1 MTIKVGI
8 TGGIGSGK
16 STVCGVFKTIGI
28 PIFEADQ
35 VAKKLMN
42 ENREI
47 RKTLTGW
54 FGEELYTS
62 GVLNRKML
70 SGLIFNNTELL
81 EKVNALIHP
90 LVRETFLQWSEEQT
104 TPYSVYEAAILFESG
119 FYRLMDFT
127 ILVSAPEHL
136 RIERVIERDKI
147 TAEEVVARMKN
158 QWSDDE
164 KRKLAS
170 TEIINDNKNL
180 IVPLIVEIDKKL
192 RTDGKIW

>member
-16 STVCGVFKTIGI
+16 STVCAVFKTIGI
-28 PIFEADQ
+28 PVFEADQ

-42 ENREI
+42 ENPEI
-47 RKTLTGW
+47 RKTLKTW
-54 FGEELYTS
+54 FGEEIYTS
-62 GVLNRKML
+62 NVLNRKML

-81 EKVNALIHP
+81 DKVNSLIHP
-90 LVRETFLQWSEEQT
+90 LVRETYMQWSEEHT
-104 TPYSVYEAAILFESG
+104 NPYSVYEAAILFESG

-136 RIERVIERDKI
+136 RIERVINRDKI
-147 TAEEVVARMKN
+147 TLEQVTARMKN

-170 TEIINDNKNL
+170 VEIVNDNKNL
-180 IVPLIVEIDKKL
+180 IVPLIIEIDKKL
-192 RTDGKIW
+192 RRDGKIW

>member
-1 MTIKVGI
+1 MKIKVGI

-28 PIFEADQ
+28 PVFDADQ

-42 ENREI
+42 ENCQI

-54 FGEELYTS
+54 FGEEIYTS
-62 GVLNRKML
+62 GFLNRKML
-70 SGLIFNNTELL
+70 SELIFNNNELL

-90 LVRETFLQWSEEQT
+90 LVRETFLEWSEEQT

-119 FYRLMDFT
+119 FYRLMDF
-127 ILVSAPEHL
+127 IVLVSAPEQI
-136 RIERVIERDKI
+136 RIERVIDRDKLTEDQVI
-147 TAEEVVARMKN
+147 ARMKN
-158 QWSDDE
+158 QWSDDK

-170 TEIINDNKNL
+170 AEIINDSKNL
-180 IVPLIVEIDKKL
+180 IVPLIIEIDKKL